1 MSQQLD
7 LLTVASSHSAVVP
20 NAPTLKAIQETP
32 ARRMA
37 LIGASGLA
45 TLELISA
52 VVGNPDTALKVLNNF
67 PTLAEIARASWY
79 DLSAISGMGPTKTAA
94 LKACLEL
101 GRRLLI
107 ESPADKPTIS
117 SPADAYNMLNDMQML
132 EQEQMRVILLDTR
145 NRVQGIHTIYQ
156 GSLNTTM
163 VRIGELFREAIRA
176 NCAAIVVAHNHPSGD
191 PSPSPEDVAITK
203 DIVTAGK
210 LTSIEVLDHIVVG
223 RNRFVSL
230 KERGLG
236 FG

>member
-1 MSQQLD
+1 MTQQLD
-7 LLTVASSHSAVVP
+7 LLTVETNKP
-20 NAPTLKAIQETP
+20 PTLKAIKETP

-37 LIGASGLA
+37 QLGPSSLA

-52 VVGNPDTALKVLNNF
+52 VVGNPDTALKILNAF
-67 PTLAEIARASWY
+67 PSLAEIARASWY
-79 DLSAISGMGPTKTAA
+79 DLSAISGMGPIKTAA

-107 ESPADKPTIS
+107 ESPEEKPSIS
-117 SPADAYNMLNDMQML
+117 TPADAYNMLTDMAQL
-132 EQEQMRVILLDTR
+132 EQEQMRVILMDTR

-163 VRIGELFREAIRA
+163 VRVGELFREAIRC
-176 NCAAIVVAHNHPSGD
+176 NCAGIIVAHNHPSGD
-191 PSPSPEDVAITK
+191 PSPSPEDVAITR
-203 DIVTAGK
+203 DIVAAGK
-210 LTSIEVLDHIVVG
+210 LTSVEVLDHIVVG

-236 FG
+236 F

>member
-107 ESPADKPTIS
+107 ESPADKPTLA
-117 SPADAYNMLNDMQML
+117 SPADAYNLLTDMALL

-163 VRIGELFREAIRA
+163 VRIAELFREAIRA
-176 NCAAIVVAHNHPSGD
+176 NCAGIIVVHNHPSGD
-191 PSPSPEDVAITK
+191 PAPSPDDVAVTRA
-203 DIVTAGK
+203 IVQAGK
-210 LTSIEVLDHIVVG
+210 LLDIDVLDHLVIG
-223 RNRFVSL
+223 AGKFVSL

-236 FG
+236 F